1 MIRIIK
7 KLRKEKG
14 LYLVVT
20 GIDAKAAHITTKDRK
35 EIIEDHFE
43 RLLKKLAD
51 NVDDD
56 MAIKNLKDFLTETVF
71 THYVDKVGILN
82 YINDMRQLIRVN
94 RKYPSHSKFLF
105 VIEFKNYS
113 SDESDSNADKEDF
126 ISTSFDFKLL
136 KKNNLKFVEK
146 TILSIFNL
154 LYTES
159 IIVSELK
166 KVEVFL
172 REKEVLGKQKEF
184 MNIDMTFVNQTK

>member
-105 VIEFKNYS
+105 VIEFKNYV
-113 SDESDSNADKEDF
+113 SDEKNTTLNTCFK
-126 ISTSFDFKLL
+126 FKLL
-136 KKNNLKFVEK
+136 KKDNLKFVEE
-146 TILSIFNL
+146 ILLSTFNTL
-154 LYTES
+154 HKGNVMMLK
-159 IIVSELK
+159 LK
-166 KVEVFL
+166 KVKVSL
-172 REKEVLGKQKEF
+172 REQGIPENRDEYI
-184 MNIDMTFVNQTK
+184 NIDMTFVNQTK